1 MANMEPL
8 VLGVRIEAEGLEEFD
23 AVNHAVEKQK
33 KVVRDTLKRLKEYKE
48 TVGMTADALQLY
60 KLRQNGATEAQIKE
74 AAELQRLINLEK
86 KAIDQKNKMNGSL
99 RLVRGGFGQLGH
111 QVQDVAVQLQ
121 GGTDAMIVLGQQGG
135 QIASLMGSGG
145 ALFGAFIAV
154 GAAAYTAFRD
164 VEVAE
169 NKFDELKTTLQ
180 NLVPATNQA
189 AVGISTA
196 LEGIRAA
203 QLSEARGKL
212 DKLVDSMENQVEVAE
227 KGLRIKEK
235 EGRIDNANVNP
246 MQAQLLARNATMLA
260 TEAFQEQTQAVE
272 QNLAQFQDLVAEIE
286 SLGGSVE
293 NATRPELV
301 KRIRALQKALR
312 GEGEEQSPLAFTP
325 EEVQEGR
332 KGIEEIARSLMS
344 QKEKIQADYNKMR
357 SDLVAN
363 FTAAGE
369 MGSQRFMQMYRD
381 INAAQTAAINE
392 IDQREAEQAE
402 REQAR
407 ADAKAKA
414 AERAAQREIDAKARA
429 VSTLEALQRSD
440 VTDIDKI
447 NKRYDAE
454 LDRARKAAKDRV
466 DLAQMLADTEVAIE
480 EKRSAAILALRERE
494 KQKHFDNVTKMR
506 ENALGFMRD
515 ETENYINNL
524 MLRQQALDQA
534 LEQKMISETEHAQ
547 GSMRLEEMKAEHLI
561 DQQLKIIGGFQN
573 VENAIV
579 NASHAFVTGAANGT
593 EAMRMLGRAI
603 MDELIKSIVQMGVE
617 KAKQAI
623 IAKNIE
629 AGSLAA
635 SVAANTAAMTAIAT
649 ASAPAAAM
657 VSLATM
663 GGNSIPAQAGITSTV
678 GVAKASALASFEG
691 GGFTGHGARSG
702 GMDGKGG
709 FLAMLHPNETVTDH
723 TKGQGQ
729 GITIVNNIQT
739 SGDGDVDQKIAAA
752 VTEASQQTVQQVHN
766 MMRRGRM

>member
-1 MANMEPL
+1 MANNEPL
-8 VLGVRIEAEGLEEFD
+8 VIGVRVEAEGLEEFD
-23 AVNHAVEKQK
+23 AVEHAVKKQK
-33 KVVRDTLKRLKEYKE
+33 KAVTDTLKRLKQYKE
-48 TVGMTADALQLY
+48 TVGMTADQLQIY
-60 KLRQNGATEAQIKE
+60 KMRQNDATEAQIKE
-74 AAELQRLINLEK
+74 ALQLQNLINLEK
-86 KAIDQKNKMNGSL
+86 KKIASSNRLNGSL
-99 RLVRGGFGQLGH
+99 RLVRGGAGQLGH
-111 QVQDVAVQLQ
+111 QFQDIAVQLQ
-121 GGTDAMIVLGQQGG
+121 SGTDAMIVFGQQGS
-135 QIASLMGSGG
+135 QIASLMGPGG
-145 ALFGAFIAV
+145 AMIGAFLAV
-154 GAAAYTAFRD
+154 GAAVYTTFKN

-169 NKFDELKTTLQ
+169 SKFGELQTTLENLTPATDAVAGRLKTTLELLKETQ
-180 NLVPATNQA
+180 IAT
-189 AVGISTA
+189 
-196 LEGIRAA
+196 
-203 QLSEARGKL
+203 ARTEL
-212 DKLVDSMENQVEVAE
+212 DKLVKSMGASVQDAENSATAQETLNNAQAVDIRQKVAMARGSKIAGKNARDETLAAGGLSAAMLEQISIIEKLGGTIDSELLDPALLTRLRELQSEFGQGTGDGIKVFEPESVTEAK
-227 KGLRIKEK
+227 KGIQEIEDSLLSKRGKIQKEYDDLRTAL
-235 EGRIDNANVNP
+235 IDN
-246 MQAQLLARNATMLA
+246 
-260 TEAFQEQTQAVE
+260 
-272 QNLAQFQDLVAEIE
+272 
-286 SLGGSVE
+286 
-293 NATRPELV
+293 
-301 KRIRALQKALR
+301 
-312 GEGEEQSPLAFTP
+312 FTKTG
-325 EEVQEGR
+325 Q
-332 KGIEEIARSLMS
+332 
-344 QKEKIQADYNKMR
+344 
-357 SDLVAN
+357 
-363 FTAAGE
+363 
-369 MGSQRFMQMYRD
+369 MGSERFMSLYRR
-381 INAAQTAAINE
+381 INAANTAAIAE
-392 IDQREAEQAE
+392 IDQREQEQAD

-414 AERAAQREIDAKARA
+414 AEKAAQREIDAKARA

-480 EKRSAAILALRERE
+480 AKRTAAILALREKE

-506 ENALGFMRD
+506 ENALGFMRT

-573 VENAIV
+573 VENAIT
-579 NASHAFVTGAANGT
+579 NASHAFITGAANGT
-593 EAMRMLGRAI
+593 EAMRMLGKAI
-603 MDELIKSIVQMGVE
+603 MDELIKSIVQMGIE

-649 ASAPAAAM
+649 ASAPAAAL
-657 VSLATM
+657 VSLATA
-663 GGNSIPAQAGITSTV
+663 GGNAVGAQAGMAST
-678 GVAKASALASFEG
+678 AALSQSLTIPSADG
-691 GGFTGHGARSG
+691 GGFTGNGARSG
-702 GMDGKGG
+702 GVDGKGG
-709 FLAMLHPNETVTDH
+709 FLAMLHPNETVLDH